1 MAAFVAIFVFI
12 YGIIEKDFWWALW
25 ACAASFFVAFLI
37 KVIYATNA
45 FSAMFA
51 PIEAFADLLK
61 QWSSKT
67 NYKKTNYHI

>member
-37 KVIYATNA
+37 EATYMTVAFTAFFNA
-45 FSAMFA
+45 IGAIS
-51 PIEAFADLLK
+51 DVVSQL
-61 QWSSKT
+61 
-67 NYKKTNYHI
+67 

>member
-37 KVIYATNA
+37 ELTYAAVA
-45 FSAMFA
+45 FNAMFGA
-51 PIEAFADLLK
+51 IEAFSDLLK
-61 QWSSKT
+61 QLSS
-67 NYKKTNYHI
+67 